1 MRESGAAEPWGPF
14 APTRFSSPTRRNHSR
29 RGWAIARAGGI
40 ARSIS
45 PGRRSRRS
53 PTAWGSR
60 TYPYFTRNLVS
71 DLGLVYGFGQLHQA
85 LEEGCDSFFEQECLV
100 SVFADLFRRHGCGGN
115 RVASA
120 PRDQTLARKVVALM
134 QERYA
139 ESLHLTDLA
148 NAAGLTNF
156 QLIGLFKRTIGLTP
170 HAYLIHV
177 RLNMACRFLRRG
189 TPLVQSALASG
200 FCDQSALTKHFKRC
214 YGITPLQFAAAARPR
229 RQAAISAN
237 TGRKT
242 SDTQR
247 FVA

>member
-1 MRESGAAEPWGPF
+1 MRADFTSHDYPSHTHDAFVIAATELGGARVRSRGTVGTICSDTLFVSNPEEPQSAWMGDCP
-14 APTRFSSPTRRNHSR
+14 RWRY
-29 RGWAIARAGGI
+29 
-40 ARSIS
+40 RSIYLTG
-45 PGRRSRRS
+45 PAIETVAHGL
-53 PTAWGSR
+53 GIENV
-60 TYPYFTRNLVS
+60 PYFTRNLVS

-156 QLIGLFKRTIGLTP
+156 QLIGLFKRTDRT
-170 HAYLIHV
+170 
-177 RLNMACRFLRRG
+177 N
-189 TPLVQSALASG
+189 
-200 FCDQSALTKHFKRC
+200 
-214 YGITPLQFAAAARPR
+214 AARVPHPR
-229 RQAAISAN
+229 SAQH
-237 TGRKT
+237 GVPLSPAWHAPCPVRAG
-242 SDTQR
+242 
-247 FVA
+247 VWIL